1 LGAEGFFVSI
11 LQTGLSDVVP
21 GFSLND
27 PLPQMQV
34 RKRNGSLEAVEVNKI
49 VRAVQRCC
57 VGLSQVDP
65 MRVASRTIGGL
76 YDGATTRELDA
87 VSIQTAA
94 SLIAEEP
101 EYSKLA
107 ARLLLATIAKEVS
120 GQNVHSFSQS
130 IALGQREGVASSS
143 IAEFVLSNSRKLND
157 AIDDDFSNRFEYFGL
172 RTVYD
177 RYLLRHP
184 TSRQVIETPQY
195 FFLRVS
201 CGLATSMAETNHG
214 GPLFGGHPV
223 SVARERQRF
232 FCCRL
237 VVDRAGRDSN
247 HVPRPTDVLLWQLLF
262 AIDDEFH

>member
-1 LGAEGFFVSI
+1 MPTGMQHMRLRGEDWAGLVVEGHRLPVPDSSLISLGAEGFFVSI

-34 RKRNGSLEAVEVNKI
+34 RKRNGSLEAAEVNKI

-65 MRVASRTIGGL
+65 MRVASRTIDGL

-101 EYSKLA
+101 ECSKLA

-130 IALGQREGVASSS
+130 IALGIVRKLLPAALQNLFFPTRASSMTRSTMIFRIALNILGCVPCTTVAS
-143 IAEFVLSNSRKLND
+143 
-157 AIDDDFSNRFEYFGL
+157 
-172 RTVYD
+172 
-177 RYLLRHP
+177 
-184 TSRQVIETPQY
+184 
-195 FFLRVS
+195 
-201 CGLATSMAETNHG
+201 CGI
-214 GPLFGGHPV
+214 PPV
-223 SVARERQRF
+223 
-232 FCCRL
+232 
-237 VVDRAGRDSN
+237 GK
-247 HVPRPTDVLLWQLLF
+247 
-262 AIDDEFH
+262 